1 MLNRK
6 YRDCISAF
14 ITTKLEFFKKQDID
28 NNLPLKRWERN
39 ILYLKS
45 GIYSPI
51 CIYSFLLFFLLSL
64 MQWLKSKKAIAS
76 IKIKIN
82 AYKAKTIPGAFSICY
97 LSSKILND
105 INSDFPVS
113 KTGI

>member
-1 MLNRK
+1 MG
-6 YRDCISAF
+6 
-14 ITTKLEFFKKQDID
+14 TKHIILKIRHI
-28 NNLPLKRWERN
+28 LPHLH
-39 ILYLKS
+39 
-45 GIYSPI
+45 
-51 CIYSFLLFFLLSL
+51 LFFSSL
-64 MQWLKSKKAIAS
+64 FPFIINAMAKIKKAIAS

-105 INSDFPVS
+105 INSDFQVS